1 MNTLRPRTLRVTAL
15 AAGLVAAL
23 FVTSPMPASAQDEAP
38 APVTVGANLNI
49 SPKRLTFDRTG
60 KSATVYVFNQGETAA
75 TFDVSLVDRIMT
87 SSGQITPL
95 AEARAKPELGDIAAK
110 LKSAQPMLL
119 ATPRRVTLQ
128 PGKGQTIRVRVNPGA
143 EAQGPGEYRTH
154 LTVTTIPPRD
164 IGLTA
169 EQAALPG
176 EGELKFIVH
185 SVFGISVPVIVRL
198 GDTDVRAGIEN
209 AKVTYADGPADGAEP
224 AARTAVLSFDL
235 QRLGSNSLFGNLQV
249 TGAKGKEPIGLAR
262 GVGVYTEI
270 DHRTLQIPLTRLPE
284 PGERLEITFTDDD
297 TAPGKVLAQSAITA
311 P

>member
-23 FVTSPMPASAQDEAP
+23 FVTSPMPASAQDEAPAP

-95 AEARAKPELGDIAAK
+95 TEARAKPELGDIAAK

-143 EAQGPGEYRTH
+143 EAQGAGEYRTH

-185 SVFGISVPVIVRL
+185 SVFGVSVPVIVRL

-209 AKVTYADGPADGAEP
+209 AKVTYADGPADGGAVVRPP
-224 AARTAVLSFDL
+224 AARLELAVR
-235 QRLGSNSLFGNLQV
+235 QPPGHRRQGQ
-249 TGAKGKEPIGLAR
+249 GADRPRAR
-262 GVGVYTEI
+262 GRRL
-270 DHRTLQIPLTRLPE
+270 HRDRPPHPADPADAPAGTR
-284 PGERLEITFTDDD
+284 
-297 TAPGKVLAQSAITA
+297 
-311 P
+311 